1 MTSLVVIATRFIW
14 MYPATYVPR
23 WIPSIRRKDP
33 APPWQWPFALA
44 FTGVRGLVSLAAALA
59 IPLTIENGNP
69 FPYRDLILF
78 LTFIVILVTLIGQGL
93 ALPAVIRALGLANLG
108 RREHERGPRATNSR
122 RGARQSR
129 RRSRGSDQVAVERRI
144 PQDVSKGL
152 RAHLQGRLRQVLDR
166 SDGDADHGAR
176 SRLVDDMELELLGA
190 ERETVN
196 DLYQDGKLTAEA
208 RLRIERELD
217 LREARIYSLGGGL
230 TVRILIVEDDDKIAS
245 FLVNGLKQ
253 NGFSVDMASDGER
266 VCRWRGR
273 SLTTPW
279 CSTSC
284 CRSSTAFVAARNCAQ
299 RQNPQPV
306 LLLSAKAQRGR
317 PRERIAGWRATII

>member
-1 MTSLVVIATRFIW
+1 VVSAAVTSLVVIATRFIW
-14 MYPATYVPR
+14 MYPATYIPR

-59 IPLTIENGNP
+59 IPLTIDNGNP

-93 ALPAVIRALGLANLG
+93 ALPAVIRALGLANQG
-108 RREHERGPRATNSR
+108 RREHDADRKREFEARRTAIEATL
-122 RGARQSR
+122 ARL
-129 RRSRGSDQVAVERRI
+129 DEIAAERRI
-144 PQDVSKGL
+144 PEDVSKGL

-166 SDGDADHGAR
+166 SDGDAGHGMR

-217 LREARIYSLGGGL
+217 LREARIYSLL
-230 TVRILIVEDDDKIAS
+230 
-245 FLVNGLKQ
+245 
-253 NGFSVDMASDGER
+253 
-266 VCRWRGR
+266 
-273 SLTTPW
+273 
-279 CSTSC
+279 
-284 CRSSTAFVAARNCAQ
+284 
-299 RQNPQPV
+299 
-306 LLLSAKAQRGR
+306 
-317 PRERIAGWRATII
+317 AGIDR

>member
-1 MTSLVVIATRFIW
+1 LISAATRLQGIFFWDFLIYVIEGMIFLLTGLQARTLIVRIAGHPLRELVVSAAVTSLVVIATRFIW
-14 MYPATYVPR
+14 MYPATYIPR

-93 ALPAVIRALGLANLG
+93 ALPAVIRALGLANQG
-108 RREHERGPRATNSR
+108 RREHDEDREHEFEARRMAIEATL
-122 RGARQSR
+122 ARL
-129 RRSRGSDQVAVERRI
+129 DEIAVERRI
-144 PQDVSKGL
+144 PEDVSKGL

-217 LREARIYSLGGGL
+217 LREARIHSLL
-230 TVRILIVEDDDKIAS
+230 
-245 FLVNGLKQ
+245 
-253 NGFSVDMASDGER
+253 
-266 VCRWRGR
+266 
-273 SLTTPW
+273 
-279 CSTSC
+279 
-284 CRSSTAFVAARNCAQ
+284 
-299 RQNPQPV
+299 
-306 LLLSAKAQRGR
+306 
-317 PRERIAGWRATII
+317 AGD

>member
-1 MTSLVVIATRFIW
+1 M
-14 MYPATYVPR
+14 
-23 WIPSIRRKDP
+23 
-33 APPWQWPFALA
+33 
-44 FTGVRGLVSLAAALA
+44 SLAAALA

-108 RREHERGPRATNSR
+108 RREHEEDREHEFEARRAAIEATL
-122 RGARQSR
+122 ARL
-129 RRSRGSDQVAVERRI
+129 DEVAVERRI
-144 PQDVSKGL
+144 PEDVSKGL

-217 LREARIYSLGGGL
+217 LREARIYSLL
-230 TVRILIVEDDDKIAS
+230 
-245 FLVNGLKQ
+245 
-253 NGFSVDMASDGER
+253 
-266 VCRWRGR
+266 
-273 SLTTPW
+273 
-279 CSTSC
+279 
-284 CRSSTAFVAARNCAQ
+284 
-299 RQNPQPV
+299 
-306 LLLSAKAQRGR
+306 
-317 PRERIAGWRATII
+317 AGD

>member
-1 MTSLVVIATRFIW
+1 VVSAAVTSLVVIATRFIW
-14 MYPATYVPR
+14 MYPATYIPR

-93 ALPAVIRALGLANLG
+93 ALPAVIRALGLANQG
-108 RREHERGPRATNSR
+108 RRERDEERDQEFEARRTAIEATL
-122 RGARQSR
+122 ARLEE
-129 RRSRGSDQVAVERRI
+129 VAAERRI
-144 PQDVSKGL
+144 PEDVLKGL
-152 RAHLQGRLRQVLDR
+152 RAHLKGRLRQVIDR

-196 DLYQDGKLTAEA
+196 DLYQDGKLNAEA
-208 RLRIERELD
+208 RLHIERELD
-217 LREARIYSLGGGL
+217 LREARIYTLL
-230 TVRILIVEDDDKIAS
+230 AED
-245 FLVNGLKQ
+245 
-253 NGFSVDMASDGER
+253 
-266 VCRWRGR
+266 
-273 SLTTPW
+273 
-279 CSTSC
+279 
-284 CRSSTAFVAARNCAQ
+284 
-299 RQNPQPV
+299 
-306 LLLSAKAQRGR
+306 
-317 PRERIAGWRATII
+317 